1 MKHHRVAMS
10 GGVGY
15 DDTLHSMP
23 PFMWIERHETL
34 GDLGVIAFGAYN
46 AMGLIGS
53 EKGGVA
59 VVLEKPHKAVIAT
72 KDIPWDPAR
81 RSREFDKVIQ
91 MMREYGA
98 SVKRSIPESQKPAFA
113 EWLQSEGYG
122 VRGL

>member
-1 MKHHRVAMS
+1 MS
-10 GGVGY
+10 QKSSRTALRGGAGY
-15 DDTLHSMP
+15 DDTLHSIP

-59 VVLEKPHKAVIAT
+59 VVQEKPHKSVIAT
-72 KDIPWDPAR
+72 KDIPWNPSKR
-81 RSREFDKVIQ
+81 NEEFNKIIQ

-98 SVKRSIPESQKPAFA
+98 SVKRSIPASQKPEFA
-113 EWLQSEGYG
+113 EWLASEGYG
-122 VRGL
+122 VR